1 MTQRPPERDELDAL
15 LDAMLRFAQEML
27 RKHKEF
33 FPFGGTIT
41 NDRQVSMT
49 GADTGSERPESQEVI
64 DLLVGGMRAQAA
76 AGDIRAAA
84 ICYDTRFAPEG
95 GDKTDAIAV
104 SLEHRAGDAALVLQP
119 YSKGRLSGFK
129 FGELIATA
137 PGERRVFPSAAQD
150 GVTLPHAE

>member
-15 LDAMLRFAQEML
+15 LDAMLNFAQEML

-64 DLLVGGMRAQAA
+64 DLLAGGMRSQAA
-76 AGDIRAAA
+76 GNIRAAA
-84 ICYDTRFAPEG
+84 ICYDTRFASEG
-95 GDKTDAIAV
+95 RDKTDAIAV

-129 FGELIATA
+129 FGELIAMA
-137 PGERRVFPSAAQD
+137 PGKRRVFSSAVQD
-150 GVTLPHAE
+150 GVT